1 MSYENF
7 SIENIEKDF
16 AISIQSE
23 PNLFAEITPIAPS
36 ERLISLLEEF
46 TPLAS
51 AIGTEKARSEFII
64 APILAEVKKRAGNQV
79 SLFSGTRFDVDKE
92 KGLNGFC
99 DFMFSLSS
107 SQLTLAAPVIAIV
120 EAKNDNI
127 NSGFGQC
134 MAEMVAAQIYNQ
146 QRGKPL
152 KTLYGCV
159 TTGSIWR
166 FLKLVDKTIY
176 VDNSEYYLDQLP
188 KILGIF
194 AADLSLQEQQGS
206 PGMKWNT
213 GEM

>member
-7 SIENIEKDF
+7 TIESIERDF
-16 AISIQSE
+16 SIAIQME
-23 PNLFAEITPIAPS
+23 NNLFTSIAPLEPS
-36 ERLISLLEEF
+36 ERLVSLLEEF

-64 APILAEVKKRAGNQV
+64 APILAEVKKRAAIPV

-99 DFMFSLSS
+99 DFMFSLSA
-107 SQLTLAAPVIAIV
+107 SQLTLTAPVIAIV

-134 MAEMVAAQIYNQ
+134 MAEMIAAQIYNQ
-146 QRGKPL
+146 QREKPL
-152 KTLYGCV
+152 KTIYGCV
-159 TTGSIWR
+159 TTGSVWR
-166 FLKLVDKTIY
+166 FLKLEETTIY
-176 VDNSEYYLDQLP
+176 VDNGEYYLDQLA

-194 AADLSLQEQQGS
+194 VADFA
-206 PGMKWNT
+206 
-213 GEM
+213 

>member
-7 SIENIEKDF
+7 TIENIERDF
-16 AISIQSE
+16 SVNIQVQA
-23 PNLFAEITPIAPS
+23 NLFAKITPVEPS
-36 ERLISLLEEF
+36 QRLISLLEEF

-134 MAEMVAAQIYNQ
+134 MAEMLAAQIYNQ
-146 QRGKPL
+146 QKGKSL
-152 KTLYGCV
+152 KTIYGCV

-166 FLKLVDKTIY
+166 FLQLVDKTIV
-176 VDNSEYYLDQLP
+176 VDDSEYYLDQLE

-194 AADLSLQEQQGS
+194 AADLGLQD
-206 PGMKWNT
+206 
-213 GEM
+213 

>member
-7 SIENIEKDF
+7 SIEDIEKYF
-16 AISIQSE
+16 AINIQSE
-23 PNLFAEITPIAPS
+23 PNLFASIKSIAPS

-64 APILAEVKKRAGNQV
+64 APILAEVKKLAGNQV
-79 SLFSGTRFDVDKE
+79 SLFSGTRFDVDKDR
-92 KGLNGFC
+92 GLNGFC

-107 SQLTLAAPVIAIV
+107 NQWSLAAPVIAIV

-134 MAEMVAAQIYNQ
+134 MAEMIAAQIYNQ
-146 QRGKPL
+146 QREKPL
-152 KTLYGCV
+152 KTVYGCV

-166 FLKLVDKTIY
+166 FLQLVDKTIY
-176 VDNSEYYLDQLP
+176 LDNREYYLDQLA

-194 AADLSLQEQQGS
+194 AADLSLQ
-206 PGMKWNT
+206 N
-213 GEM
+213 

>member
-1 MSYENF
+1 MMSYENF
-7 SIENIEKDF
+7 SIESVEKDF
-16 AISIQSE
+16 SVTIQIE
-23 PNLFAEITPIAPS
+23 TNLFAEVTPVEPS
-36 ERLISLLEEF
+36 ERLLSLLEEL

-79 SLFSGTRFDVDKE
+79 SLFSGTRFDVDKD

-107 SQLTLAAPVIAIV
+107 SQLSLAAPVIAIV

-146 QRGKPL
+146 QKNKPL
-152 KTLYGCV
+152 KTVYGCV
-159 TTGSIWR
+159 TTGSVWR
-166 FLKLVDKTIY
+166 FLQLVDKTIV
-176 VDNSEYYLDQLP
+176 VDDCEYYLDQLA

-194 AADLSLQEQQGS
+194 AADLVLQS
-206 PGMKWNT
+206 KI
-213 GEM
+213 

>member
-1 MSYENF
+1 MSYESF
-7 SIENIEKDF
+7 TIEAIEKDF
-16 AISIQSE
+16 AVTIQSQKD
-23 PNLFAEITPIAPS
+23 LFSEISSIEPS
-36 ERLISLLEEF
+36 ERLTSLLEDL

-64 APILAEVKKRAGNQV
+64 APILAEIKKRLGNQV

-107 SQLTLAAPVIAIV
+107 NQLSLSAPVIAVV

-134 MAEMVAAQIYNQ
+134 MAEMVAAQLYNQ
-146 QRGKPL
+146 QQQKPL
-152 KTLYGCV
+152 KVVYGCV

-166 FLKLVDKTIY
+166 FMQLVDDVIY
-176 VDNSEYYLDQLP
+176 VDTQEYYLDSVS

-194 AADLSLQEQQGS
+194 IADLQIQ
-206 PGMKWNT
+206 N
-213 GEM
+213 

>member
-7 SIENIEKDF
+7 TIESVENNFAVTLRIE
-16 AISIQSE
+16 S
-23 PNLFAEITPIAPS
+23 NLFANVAPFEPS
-36 ERLISLLEEF
+36 ERLVSLLEEF

-64 APILAEVKKRAGNQV
+64 APILAEVKKRATTPV

-92 KGLNGFC
+92 RGLNGFC

-107 SQLTLAAPVIAIV
+107 SQLTLTAPVIAIV

-134 MAEMVAAQIYNQ
+134 MAEMIAAQIYNQ
-146 QRGKPL
+146 QREKPL
-152 KTLYGCV
+152 KTIYGCV

-166 FLKLVDKTIY
+166 FMKLVDNIIY
-176 VDNSEYYLDQLP
+176 VDNSEYYLDQLA

-194 AADLSLQEQQGS
+194 VANLKGVF
-206 PGMKWNT
+206 
-213 GEM
+213 

>member
-1 MSYENF
+1 MGIKKIMSYENF
-7 SIENIEKDF
+7 TIESIQKDF
-16 AISIQSE
+16 SVMIQME
-23 PNLFAEITPIAPS
+23 VNLFAEIPPFAPS
-36 ERLISLLEEF
+36 ERLVSLLEEL

-64 APILAEVKKRAGNQV
+64 APILAEVKKRAKNQV

-92 KGLNGFC
+92 RGLNGFC
-99 DFMFSLSS
+99 DFMFSLSP

-134 MAEMVAAQIYNQ
+134 MAEMLAAQIYNQ
-146 QRGKPL
+146 QRDKPL
-152 KTLYGCV
+152 KTIYGCV

-166 FLKLVDKTIY
+166 FLQLVDNTIY
-176 VDNSEYYLDQLP
+176 VDNSEYYLDQLA

-194 AADLSLQEQQGS
+194 MADLSE
-206 PGMKWNT
+206 
-213 GEM
+213 